1 MAQRMLD
8 ERWIDIL
15 VRDAH
20 GDCGGIL
27 ELPKHMRMRRALRD
41 EFDNMFA
48 VRQPTNEVVGVAVRG
63 GGSAASIAGKPRMKL
78 VRLGRFVG
86 WTRKCVAY

>member
-27 ELPKHMRMRRALRD
+27 ELRMLRALRD
-41 EFDNMFA
+41 EFTYMFA

-78 VRLGRFVG
+78 VGLGRFVG